1 MVFRGTIRA
10 LVLTLAALVAC
21 PGCAALGGLQQ
32 GVGQLLN
39 GTLGAVDK
47 AAKGLKPTATYKTKR
62 KQASQKAQNELKQSK
77 IKRNYNTVKR

>member
-1 MVFRGTIRA
+1 MVFRGTMRG
-10 LVLTLAALVAC
+10 LVITLLALVAC

-47 AAKGLKPTATYKTKR
+47 AAKGLKPTATYKTKK
-62 KQASQKAQNELKQSK
+62 KQTSEKAQKELKQSK
-77 IKRNYNTVKR
+77 IRRNYNTVKR